1 MASALP
7 ASWTVRPR
15 PSGGAGVL
23 GGCSLS
29 LGSTWRQQDP
39 RAGQPPEPRGLGE
52 LPGPCRVG
60 SEPALS
66 KQGCLRAVHSAWLF
80 FFVFITSIYHF
91 YRNNRNINQGNS
103 LLKVPGRVTRL
114 RLTTSWGWGQGWR
127 VEGAGRPVTSW
138 GWQGPLPPEAAGH
151 RLWWRGGPC
160 WPVVALQCLRSPAG
174 GPSSG
179 APKGSANMQWPPH
192 SGSNTSGQGCASL
205 RPWILLMRGPSLR
218 PQLRSSPPSPC
229 APAHPGLRD
238 Q

>member
-1 MASALP
+1 MAALCP
-7 ASWTVRPR
+7 WEAC
-15 PSGGAGVL
+15 GG
-23 GGCSLS
+23 SR
-29 LGSTWRQQDP
+29 TPEQDSP
-39 RAGQPPEPRGLGE
+39 HHTRGLGE